1 MKSKMTLGS
10 LTKHCSV
17 LSATSLVMFVGLIG
31 NTASAQDFPTKPVKI
46 IVGYAPGGNVD
57 TPTRIVGRKL
67 AENLKVAVVV
77 ENKPGAGGNVGADF
91 VAKSPA
97 DGYTL
102 LACGASSHGANSSL
116 FAKLPYDPIKD
127 LVPIAMFGT
136 SPNVLVVHPSVK
148 ATTVAEFIAVA
159 KSDPNKASIGSAGI
173 GTSQHLSIELL
184 KSLSGIQ
191 ATHIPYKGGALAMA
205 DVMGGQVP
213 AVIAGLPTAI
223 TAIQSG
229 KVRALGVTTPKRSP
243 LLPNVPTIAEA
254 GVPGYDVTGW
264 VGLCAPSSTPAQRLA
279 LLDTAVRA
287 SIKAPE
293 VQKALADVG
302 YEPSNLSSQQL
313 ADFIK
318 VEIPKWAKVIREA
331 GITPE

>member
-1 MKSKMTLGS
+1 MRAHTILNSLAKQGS
-10 LTKHCSV
+10 V
-17 LSATSLVMFVGLIG
+17 MSATSLAMIVGLFG
-31 NTASAQDFPTKPVKI
+31 SNALAQDYPTRPVKI

-77 ENKPGAGGNVGADF
+77 ENKPGAGGNVGAAF

-116 FAKLPYDPIKD
+116 FSKLPYDPVKD
-127 LVPIAMFGT
+127 LTPIAMFGT

-159 KSDPNKASIGSAGI
+159 KSDPSKASIGSAGI

-184 KSLSGIQ
+184 KSMTGIK

-254 GVPGYDVTGW
+254 GVPGYNVTGW
-264 VGLCAPSSTPAQRLA
+264 VGLCAPTGTPAARLA
-279 LLDTAVRA
+279 LLDSEIRA
-287 SIKAPE
+287 SLRSPE

-318 VEIPKWAKVIREA
+318 LEIPKWSKVIREA
-331 GITPE
+331 GIALE

>member
-1 MKSKMTLGS
+1 MKVK
-10 LTKHCSV
+10 TK
-17 LSATSLVMFVGLIG
+17 LNSLVKQVSVPLAISLASIPGLVGHNVL
-31 NTASAQDFPTKPVKI
+31 AQDFPNKPVKI

-57 TPTRIVGRKL
+57 TPTRIVARKL
-67 AENLKVAVVV
+67 AEGLKVPVVV
-77 ENKPGAGGNVGADF
+77 ENRPGAGGNVAADL

-116 FAKLPYDPIKD
+116 FNKLPYDPIRD
-127 LVPIAMFGT
+127 LAPIAMFGT

-148 ATTVAEFIAVA
+148 ATTVAEFIAEA
-159 KSDPNKASIGSAGI
+159 KSDPSKASIGSAGI

-184 KSLSGIQ
+184 KSMTGIT

-223 TAIQSG
+223 AAIQAG

-254 GVPGYDVTGW
+254 GVPGYNVTGW
-264 VGLCAPSSTPAQRLA
+264 VGLCAPSSTPPPRLA
-279 LLDTAVRA
+279 LLDSEIRA
-287 SIKAPE
+287 SLKSPE

-318 VEIPKWAKVIREA
+318 VEIPKWARVIREA

>member
-1 MKSKMTLGS
+1 MKAKAM
-10 LTKHCSV
+10 LTNLAKQRSV
-17 LSATSLVMFVGLIG
+17 LSAISLPMFVSLFSP
-31 NTASAQDFPTKPVKI
+31 NVLAQDFPTKPIKI

-67 AENLKVAVVV
+67 AEGLKVAVVI
-77 ENKPGAGGNVGADF
+77 ENKPGAGGNVAADF
-91 VAKSPA
+91 VAKSPT

-127 LVPIAMFGT
+127 LAPIAMFGI

-148 ATTVAEFIAVA
+148 AKTFAEFIALA
-159 KSDPNKASIGSAGI
+159 KVDPSKTSIGSAGI

-184 KSLSGIQ
+184 KSMTGIS
-191 ATHIPYKGGALAMA
+191 ATHIPYKGGSSAMA
-205 DVMGGQVP
+205 DVMGGQVA

-223 TAIQSG
+223 TAIRSG
-229 KVRALGVTTPKRSP
+229 KVTALAVTTPKRSP

-254 GVPGYDVTGW
+254 GVPGYNVTGW
-264 VGLCAPSSTPAQRLA
+264 VGLCAPSGTPAPRLA
-279 LLDTAVRA
+279 LLDREIRA
-287 SIKAPE
+287 SIQSPE
-293 VQKALADVG
+293 VQKALADIG
-302 YEPSNLSSQQL
+302 YEPSNLSSQEL
-313 ADFIK
+313 TDFIK
-318 VEIPKWAKVIREA
+318 VEIPKWAKVIRDA

>member
-1 MKSKMTLGS
+1 MKSKMTLDN
-10 LTKHCSV
+10 LTNYCSV
-17 LSATSLVMFVGLIG
+17 LSATSLVMLVGLFD
-31 NTASAQDFPTKPVKI
+31 NPASAQDFPTKPVKI

-67 AENLKVAVVV
+67 AENLKVAVIV

-148 ATTVAEFIAVA
+148 ATTVAEFIALA

-279 LLDTAVRA
+279 FLDTAVRA
-287 SIKAPE
+287 SIKSPE
-293 VQKALADVG
+293 VKKALADVG

>member
-1 MKSKMTLGS
+1 MKAKAM
-10 LTKHCSV
+10 LTNLAKQRSV
-17 LSATSLVMFVGLIG
+17 LSAISLPMFVSLFSP
-31 NTASAQDFPTKPVKI
+31 NVLAQDFPTKPIKI

-67 AENLKVAVVV
+67 AEGLKVAVVI
-77 ENKPGAGGNVGADF
+77 ENKPGAGGNVAADF
-91 VAKSPA
+91 VAKSPT

-127 LVPIAMFGT
+127 LAPIAMFGI

-148 ATTVAEFIAVA
+148 AKTFAEFIALA
-159 KSDPNKASIGSAGI
+159 KVDPSKTSIGSAGI

-184 KSLSGIQ
+184 KSMTGIS
-191 ATHIPYKGGALAMA
+191 ATHIPYKGGSSAMA
-205 DVMGGQVP
+205 DVMGGQVA

-223 TAIQSG
+223 TAIRSG
-229 KVRALGVTTPKRSP
+229 KVTALAVTTPKRSP

-254 GVPGYDVTGW
+254 GVPGYNVTGW
-264 VGLCAPSSTPAQRLA
+264 VGLCAPSGTPAPRLA
-279 LLDTAVRA
+279 LLDREIRA
-287 SIKAPE
+287 SIQSPE

-302 YEPSNLSSQQL
+302 YEPSNLSSQEL
-313 ADFIK
+313 TDFIK
-318 VEIPKWAKVIREA
+318 VEIPKWAKVIRDA